1 MLEALGHYKILGRI
15 GIGRMGDLYRARD
28 TRAGRTVAIRTV
40 AADIADDPARRQSYL
55 LAARATEALSHP
67 NIAALYEIG
76 NDQGRLFLVSEYVPG
91 DTLKTVIAGRAL
103 NPRHALDHG
112 IQLADALAEAHAD
125 GIVHRD
131 IRPSNIIITP
141 KGNAKFLDFGLAAWT
156 ASGVARSQAPAA
168 LAATIGAADE
178 AVAYMSPEQ
187 VLGEQEDQRT
197 DIFSLGVVL
206 FEMLVGRPPF
216 AGATANAVA
225 VQILQAQP
233 QSPSAL
239 NGSLPAE
246 LDAIVLK
253 MLAKSLDQRYEA
265 AATVAAELRS
275 VAAILDVR
283 DDAAEPVNVVPS
295 TFRRRRRDAGF
306 WIAIALIGATII
318 ALLLVLTTGV
328 GARWLSSLPRP
339 WRHVFG
345 LVLRLL

>member
-28 TRAGRTVAIRTV
+28 TRAGRTVAVRTV
-40 AADIADDPARRQSYL
+40 AADIADDPARRESYL
-55 LAARATEALSHP
+55 CDARATRGLSHP

-76 NDQGRLFLVSEYVPG
+76 DDQGRLFLVSEYVPG

-125 GIVHRD
+125 GVVHRD
-131 IRPSNIIITP
+131 IRPGNIIITP

-156 ASGVARSQAPAA
+156 GSGAERTRAPAA
-168 LAATIGAADE
+168 LAAGTGAVHE
-178 AVAYMSPEQ
+178 AIAYMSPEQ
-187 VLGEQEDQRT
+187 VLGEQADQRT

-206 FEMLVGRPPF
+206 FEMLAGSPPF
-216 AGATANAVA
+216 DGATATALA
-225 VQILQAQP
+225 VQILHAEP
-233 QSPSAL
+233 HALSAL
-239 NGSLPAE
+239 DGTLPAE
-246 LDAIVLK
+246 LDAIVSK

-283 DDAAEPVNVVPS
+283 EGVAEPVNLAPVARPG
-295 TFRRRRRDAGF
+295 RHAGF
-306 WIAIALIGATII
+306 WIAVVLIGACII
-318 ALLLVLTTGV
+318 AVLLLTSDI
-328 GARWLSSLPRP
+328 GARWLSLATRT
-339 WRHVFG
+339 WRHAFG
-345 LVLRLL
+345 LVLRSW

>member
-28 TRAGRTVAIRTV
+28 TRAGRTAAIRIV
-40 AADIADDPARRQSYL
+40 AADIADDPARRESFL
-55 LAARATEALSHP
+55 RDARATRALSHP

-76 NDQGRLFLVSEYVPG
+76 DDQGRLFLVFEYVPG
-91 DTLKTVIAGRAL
+91 DTLKSVIAGRAL

-112 IQLADALAEAHAD
+112 IQLADALADAHAD
-125 GIVHRD
+125 GVVHRD

-156 ASGVARSQAPAA
+156 GSGADRTQAPAA
-168 LAATIGAADE
+168 LATGRGAAHE
-178 AVAYMSPEQ
+178 AIAYMSPEQ
-187 VLGEQEDQRT
+187 VLGEQADQRT

-206 FEMLVGRPPF
+206 FEMLAGSPPF
-216 AGATANAVA
+216 AGATANALA

-233 QSPSAL
+233 HTLSAL
-239 NGSLPAE
+239 DRTLPAE
-246 LDAIVLK
+246 LDAIVVK

-283 DDAAEPVNVVPS
+283 EGAAEPVNVAPV
-295 TFRRRRRDAGF
+295 TARTRRDAGF
-306 WIAIALIGATII
+306 WIAVVLMGASII
-318 ALLLVLTTGV
+318 AVLLLLTSDV
-328 GARWLSSLPRP
+328 GARWLSSLTRT
-339 WRHVFG
+339 WRHAFG
-345 LVLRLL
+345 LVLRSW

>member
-1 MLEALGHYKILGRI
+1 MLEALGHYKILDRI

-40 AADIADDPARRQSYL
+40 AADIADDPVRREPYL
-55 LAARATEALSHP
+55 RDARATKALSHP

-76 NDQGRLFLVSEYVPG
+76 DDQGRLFLVSEYVPG
-91 DTLKTVIAGRAL
+91 DTLKAVIAGRAL
-103 NPRHALDHG
+103 NPRHALDYG

-131 IRPSNIIITP
+131 IRPNNIIITP
-141 KGNAKFLDFGLAAWT
+141 KGNAKFLDFGLAEWT
-156 ASGVARSQAPAA
+156 GSGAERSQAPVA
-168 LAATIGAADE
+168 LATNLPTSHE

-187 VLGEQEDQRT
+187 VLGEPADHRT

-206 FEMLVGRPPF
+206 FEMLAGKPPF
-216 AGATANAVA
+216 AGAPANALA

-233 QSPSAL
+233 RAPSAL
-239 NGSLPAE
+239 NRSLPAE
-246 LDAIVLK
+246 LDSIILK

-283 DDAAEPVNVVPS
+283 HGVAEPVNVAPVA
-295 TFRRRRRDAGF
+295 TGMRRDAGF
-306 WIAIALIGATII
+306 WVAVALLTASIIAI
-318 ALLLVLTTGV
+318 LLLLTSGV
-328 GARWLSSLPRP
+328 GARWLSSLART
-339 WRHVFG
+339 WRHAFG
-345 LVLRLL
+345 LIWRSW

>member
-40 AADIADDPARRQSYL
+40 AAEIADDPARRESYL
-55 LAARATEALSHP
+55 GDARATRALSHP

-76 NDQGRLFLVSEYVPG
+76 DDQGRLFLVSEYVPG
-91 DTLKTVIAGRAL
+91 DTLKAVIAGRAL

-125 GIVHRD
+125 GVVHRD
-131 IRPSNIIITP
+131 ISPSNIIITP

-156 ASGVARSQAPAA
+156 GSGAERTQAPAA
-168 LAATIGAADE
+168 LAGGTGAAHE
-178 AVAYMSPEQ
+178 AIAYMSPEQ
-187 VLGEQEDQRT
+187 VLGEHADQRT

-206 FEMLVGRPPF
+206 FEMLAGRPPF
-216 AGATANAVA
+216 AGATTSALA
-225 VQILQAQP
+225 VQILQAHP
-233 QSPSAL
+233 QTLSTL
-239 NGSLPAE
+239 DRTLPAE

-283 DDAAEPVNVVPS
+283 DGVTEPLNVARVS
-295 TFRRRRRDAGF
+295 ARTRRDAGF
-306 WIAIALIGATII
+306 WIAVVLAGASII
-318 ALLLVLTTGV
+318 AVLLLLTSDV
-328 GARWLSSLPRP
+328 GARWLSSLTRT
-339 WRHVFG
+339 WRHALG
-345 LVLRLL
+345 LVLRSW

>member
-28 TRAGRTVAIRTV
+28 TRAGRTVAVRTV
-40 AADIADDPARRQSYL
+40 AAEIADDPARREPYL
-55 LAARATEALSHP
+55 RDARATRGLSHP

-76 NDQGRLFLVSEYVPG
+76 DDQGYLFLVSEYVPG
-91 DTLKTVIAGRAL
+91 DTLKAVIAGRAL

-131 IRPSNIIITP
+131 IRPGNIIITP
-141 KGNAKFLDFGLAAWT
+141 RGTAKFLDFGLASWT
-156 ASGVARSQAPAA
+156 GSGAERSQAPAA
-168 LAATIGAADE
+168 LATRIGAAHE

-187 VLGEQEDQRT
+187 VLGEDTDQRT

-206 FEMLVGRPPF
+206 FEMLAGRLPF
-216 AGATANAVA
+216 AGATANALA
-225 VQILQAQP
+225 VQILQARP
-233 QSPSAL
+233 QAPSAFNRL
-239 NGSLPAE
+239 LPAE

-253 MLAKSLDQRYEA
+253 MLGKSLDQRYES

-283 DDAAEPVNVVPS
+283 DGVGQPVTASRVS
-295 TFRRRRRDAGF
+295 SRARLDAGF
-306 WIAIALIGATII
+306 WGAVPLTAAPII
-318 ALLLVLTTGV
+318 VVLLLMTTAA
-328 GARWLSSLPRP
+328 GARWLSLLTRT
-339 WRHVFG
+339 WRHAFG
-345 LVLRLL
+345 LLLRSW

>member
-15 GIGRMGDLYRARD
+15 GTGQMGDLYRARD
-28 TRAGRTVAIRTV
+28 TRAGRTVALRTV
-40 AADIADDPARRQSYL
+40 AADIADDPGRRESYL
-55 LAARATEALSHP
+55 CDARATRGLSHP

-76 NDQGRLFLVSEYVPG
+76 DDQGRLFLVSEYVPG
-91 DTLKTVIAGRAL
+91 DTLKAVIAGRAL

-125 GIVHRD
+125 GVVDRD
-131 IRPSNIIITP
+131 IRPGNIIITP

-156 ASGVARSQAPAA
+156 GSGAERIRVPAA
-168 LAATIGAADE
+168 LAAGTGAAHE
-178 AVAYMSPEQ
+178 AIAYMSPEQ
-187 VLGEQEDQRT
+187 VLGEQADQRT

-206 FEMLVGRPPF
+206 FEMLAGRPPF
-216 AGATANAVA
+216 DGATATALA

-233 QSPSAL
+233 HTLSAL
-239 NGSLPAE
+239 DKTLPAE

-283 DDAAEPVNVVPS
+283 DGVAEPVDLAPVTARP
-295 TFRRRRRDAGF
+295 RRDAGF
-306 WIAIALIGATII
+306 WIAVALMGASIL
-318 ALLLVLTTGV
+318 AVLLLLTSDV
-328 GARWLSSLPRP
+328 GARWLSLATRT
-339 WRHVFG
+339 WRHAFG
-345 LVLRLL
+345 MVLRSW